1 MSEPFSLSTQI
12 AETAALHCGSN
23 VVYIFLFAFVC
34 QLGTDL
40 RQCLKAWLVRL
51 LVLLSTISTKL
62 YSNARAASF
71 DSVRTGVFKPD
82 SPLHG
87 LILLFLQNH
96 LKL

>member
-1 MSEPFSLSTQI
+1 M
-12 AETAALHCGSN
+12 
-23 VVYIFLFAFVC
+23 
-34 QLGTDL
+34 
-40 RQCLKAWLVRL
+40 RL

-87 LILLFLQNH
+87 LILLFLQKPPQTLTAGLHEVPFDDSVQNGNWEEEVEVEVP
-96 LKL
+96 LVVDDSVCP